1 MRSSTPLT
9 KIKTMNKT
17 KPTYKAELLGYHWT
31 AAYSKTRNTIWSST
45 REEHLDA
52 CLKMIENYERLV
64 LDFGPTSLQGRQ
76 ITKGTVN
83 DLLSLIKIKRRM
95 IKGY

>member
-1 MRSSTPLT
+1 MIAS
-9 KIKTMNKT
+9 KTMNKI
-17 KPTYKAELLGYHWT
+17 KATYKAELLGYHWSM
-31 AAYSKTRNTIWSST
+31 AYSKTRNTIWSST

-76 ITKGTVN
+76 IAKGTVN
-83 DLLSLIKIKRRM
+83 DLLSLMKIKRTM
-95 IKGY
+95 IRKS